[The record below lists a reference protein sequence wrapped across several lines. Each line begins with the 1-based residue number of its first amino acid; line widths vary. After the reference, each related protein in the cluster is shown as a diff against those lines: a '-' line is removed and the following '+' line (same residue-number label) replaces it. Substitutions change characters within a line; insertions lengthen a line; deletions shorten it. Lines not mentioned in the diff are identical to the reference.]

1 MLVVSPYFSI
11 MARMKTITIC
21 NGKGGSGKTTATIL
35 LGLALV
41 EAGHLTRIMDTDP
54 QNTAARWIADGDLP
68 LTSED
73 EAATIIIDT
82 PPRLDNP
89 SLKTSIQQSDI
100 VIVISSP
107 SPADLFTSQDTARL
121 IESLDAT
128 GKARLLFNQV
138 QEGTIL
144 SRGLEDTA
152 KRIGLQPLNSVLTR
166 RQCYQHAVLLGWNA
180 LPPKAKEEIFKVAL
194 EVASL

>member
-1 MLVVSPYFSI
+1 M
-11 MARMKTITIC
+11 RKITVC

-35 LGLALV
+35 LGLALI
-41 EAGHLTRIMDTDP
+41 EAGHKARVLDIDP
-54 QNTAARWIADGDLP
+54 QSTASRWITDGALP
-68 LTSED
+68 LGSD
-73 EAATIIIDT
+73 DSSATVLIDT

-89 SLKTSIQQSDI
+89 ELSESIRESDI
-100 VIVISSP
+100 VIVVSSP

-121 IESLDAT
+121 IGELGAAD
-128 GKARLLFNQV
+128 KARLLFNQV

-180 LPPKAKEEIFKVAL
+180 LPPKAKEEVFKMAL
-194 EVASL
+194 EVTSL

>member
-1 MLVVSPYFSI
+1 MLVISSYFSI

-54 QNTAARWIADGDLP
+54 QNTAARWIADGALP

-73 EAATIIIDT
+73 EAATVIIDT

-89 SLKTSIQQSDI
+89 SLKTSIQQSDV
-100 VIVISSP
+100 VIVVSSP

-121 IESLDAT
+121 IESLNAT